1 MNSDIKDLIERAEKA
16 GAVYLGLSGKNHPIL
31 EVKGRKCFLP
41 GTPHAGKRS
50 IQNTVSQLRRMGLDI

>member
-16 GAVYLGLSGKNHPIL
+16 GAVYLGLSRKNHPIL

-41 GTPHAGKRS
+41 GTPHGGKRS
-50 IQNTVSQLRRMGLDI
+50 IQNTVSRLRRMGLDI